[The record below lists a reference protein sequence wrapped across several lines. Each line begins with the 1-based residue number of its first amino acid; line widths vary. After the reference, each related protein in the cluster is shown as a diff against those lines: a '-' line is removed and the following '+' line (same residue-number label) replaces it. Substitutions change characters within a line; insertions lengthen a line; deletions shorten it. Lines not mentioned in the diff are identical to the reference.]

1 MDDPPDSRLFVVCG
15 KAAEVRWR
23 THLRSL
29 HTGVHAALARLHA
42 WRRAQVELLQEAFA
56 RFGNV
61 QNVKVVRDKG
71 GAHSCRAPGVLLCA
85 DACTQRRVAPRCAAS
100 AHAHAA
106 FMPTASCNPLRGRT
120 CAQLP
125 MSSTTKRR
133 RRRRRLRACTRPCS
147 MTGAGRCSRSFL
159 PRRPTSGAG
168 RAGSAAS
175 QAAGPL
181 RKADGSRCPQR
192 RPASD
197 AGRAQL
203 ISGRAPRA
211 RAPKCAQLTQAGSS
225 PGWIA

>member
-1 MDDPPDSRLFVVCG
+1 MWFSVCSFAAASERRWSYDSRQGVAMDDPPDSRLFVVCG

-106 FMPTASCNPLRGRT
+106 FRQLQPAERAHVRAVAYVKYDKAS
-120 CAQLP
+120 
-125 MSSTTKRR
+125 
-133 RRRRRLRACTRPCS
+133 
-147 MTGAGRCSRSFL
+147 
-159 PRRPTSGAG
+159 
-168 RAGSAAS
+168 SAA
-175 QAAGPL
+175 AAIESMHEAVLNDGRGPML
-181 RKADGSRCPQR
+181 KVLLAEAPNVRCRQGRLSSVTGSW
-192 RPASD
+192 
-197 AGRAQL
+197 
-203 ISGRAPRA
+203 AP
-211 RAPKCAQLTQAGSS
+211 
-225 PGWIA
+225 